1 MIVDIFIPCF
11 IDQIY
16 PQTAFNMIK
25 VLEHLNVEVCYNPE
39 QTCCG
44 KTAFDNGY
52 WDDAKAVGEKF
63 INDFPNKRFV
73 VSPTSTCVGMVR
85 NNYSEL
91 FHNSALH
98 NEYKRLTRNLFE
110 FSEFVVDKLKVK
122 EIGAH
127 FNAKVCY
134 HDSCSALREL
144 GIKDQPRILL
154 ANVDGIELVEME
166 DVEVCCGF
174 GGSFS
179 IKNEAIS
186 VAMTEQ
192 KVQNAI
198 KSGADYIVST
208 DLSCL
213 MSQQAYI
220 DKQKLKIKTIHLIDL
235 LAKGLK

>member
-16 PQTAFNMIK
+16 PETAFNMIK
-25 VLEHLNVEVCYNPE
+25 VLEKLDVKVHYNPE

-52 WDDAKAVGEKF
+52 WDDAKTVGQKF
-63 INDFPNKRFV
+63 INDFPNNRPI

-98 NEYKRLTRNLFE
+98 NEFKRLTRNLFE
-110 FSEFVVDKLKVK
+110 FSEFVVDHLKIVDV
-122 EIGAH
+122 GAR
-127 FNAKVCY
+127 FSAKVTY

-144 GIKDQPRILL
+144 GIKDQPRKLL
-154 ANVDGIELVEME
+154 ANVQGLELIEMK
-166 DVEVCCGF
+166 DTDVCCGF

-179 IKNEAIS
+179 VKNEAIS
-186 VAMTEQ
+186 TAMTEQ
-192 KVQNAI
+192 KVQNALD
-198 KSGADYIVST
+198 SGADYIVST

-213 MSQQAYI
+213 MNQQAYI
-220 DKQKLKIKTIHLIDL
+220 DKQNLPIKTIHLIDI
-235 LAKGLK
+235 LAKGL